1 MKQRIN
7 IFINKAKYE
16 VPGPTATG
24 RVLKELAAIPLTD
37 VLFRQRPGDDE
48 VITNDAEVRL
58 KNGDHFHSSPA
69 ANYGQGGGGNPRVVV
84 HINRAKYVFE
94 KAKNTG
100 QEIKERAGIPLTDVL
115 FRDRPGED
123 EVIPNETA
131 VVLKDGDHLHSEPPA
146 NYGDTGVLAG
156 LKPTAV
162 LKQPGG
168 WTFLVFTIAFA
179 GGFRPARGE
188 VLVKLPPAFPMAAPD
203 MFWVKPALVTAAG
216 AAPQA
221 TSTEIVLG
229 EPWQR
234 FSWHLQPGA
243 WRPGVSDL
251 RDFMRCVRARFAR
264 GN

>member
-1 MKQRIN
+1 MKHIN

-16 VPGPTATG
+16 VTGPSATG
-24 RVLKELAAIPLTD
+24 RSLKELAGIPLTD
-37 VLFRQRPGDDE
+37 VLFRQQPGDDE
-48 VITNDAEVRL
+48 VITNDTEVKL
-58 KNGDHFHSSPA
+58 KNGDHFHSSPP
-69 ANYGQGGGGNPRVVV
+69 ANYGAGGYGRERVIV
-84 HINRAKYVFE
+84 HINRVRYEFVQPQ
-94 KAKNTG
+94 NTG
-100 QEIKERAGIPLTDVL
+100 QEIKERAGLPLTDVL

-123 EVIPNETA
+123 EVIPNETT
-131 VVLKDGDHLHSEPPA
+131 VTLKDGDHLHSEPPA
-146 NYGDTGVLAG
+146 NYGDPGVLAG

-168 WTFLVFTIAFA
+168 WTFLVFTVVFG
-179 GGFRPARGE
+179 GGFRPVQGE

-203 MFWVKPALVTAAG
+203 MFWVKPALVTGAG
-216 AAPQA
+216 SAPQA

-234 FSWHLQPGA
+234 FSWHLQPGV
-243 WRPGVSDL
+243 WQPGVSDL